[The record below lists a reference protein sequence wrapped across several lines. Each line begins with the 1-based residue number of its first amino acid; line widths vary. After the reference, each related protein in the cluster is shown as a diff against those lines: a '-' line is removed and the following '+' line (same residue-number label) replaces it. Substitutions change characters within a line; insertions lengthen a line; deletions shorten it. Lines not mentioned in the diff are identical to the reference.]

1 MSYTDKQLQLAT
13 QIAYMKISEE
23 IITEYYKEY
32 GDYPILQWL
41 LSNSD
46 NTANNIAD
54 EYMAI
59 YDADADA
66 DSIAG
71 IRCNSAQKIID
82 DIVNGTSE
90 CASWKFVS
98 VMNEKS
104 LNTKLCKCQ

>member
-13 QIAYMKISEE
+13 QIAYMKISKAD
-23 IITEYYKEY
+23 IQNYYDQY
-32 GDYPILQWL
+32 GDYPTLQWL

-46 NTANNIAD
+46 NTVNNIAD

-59 YDADADA
+59 YDADAD
-66 DSIAG
+66 SIAG
-71 IRCNSAQKIID
+71 VRRDSAQKIID